1 VRSGTA
7 QKTKDTQGVMNAM
20 NFPVTTLTI
29 SPWLLVR
36 RLFSGLS
43 RIDERSEL
51 KNGFKMK
58 KPATFVP
65 NAATKFSEAQ

>member
-7 QKTKDTQGVMNAM
+7 QKAKDTQGVMNAM

-51 KNGFKMK
+51 KDGFKMK
-58 KPATFVP
+58 KPAIFVQH
-65 NAATKFSEAQ
+65 AVIKFSGAL